1 MSTGLLN
8 CSSTLNIVWVF
19 LQWIFSLFLF
29 INSSL
34 VIDTLQDVDPSR
46 KCYRLV
52 EGILVER
59 TVKEVL
65 PALENNKEEVTRH
78 NRTYSI
84 NECFEFN
91 VFIEHEMKQ

>member
-1 MSTGLLN
+1 MLY
-8 CSSTLNIVWVF
+8 F
-19 LQWIFSLFLF
+19 LSFHF
-29 INSSL
+29 SL

-65 PALENNKEEVTRH
+65 PALENNKEEVTADYRI
-78 NRTYSI
+78 YCVV
-84 NECFEFN
+84 ECPSCMEC
-91 VFIEHEMKQ
+91 KSK

>member
-1 MSTGLLN
+1 MDRLTGTHAN
-8 CSSTLNIVWVF
+8 SFFFFFCCGYFI
-19 LQWIFSLFLF
+19 FLF
-29 INSSL
+29 FYSSL

-65 PALENNKEEVTRH
+65 PALENNKEEVTTD
-78 NRTYSI
+78 NRMYCI
-84 NECFEFN
+84 IECSTSFSMERSSN
-91 VFIEHEMKQ
+91 R

>member
-1 MSTGLLN
+1 MQFG
-8 CSSTLNIVWVF
+8 F
-19 LQWIFSLFLF
+19 FLF
-29 INSSL
+29 FYQWNFIFLFFYFSL

-65 PALENNKEEVTRH
+65 PALENNKEEVTT
-78 NRTYSI
+78 NNSI
-84 NECFEFN
+84 YCSF
-91 VFIEHEMKQ
+91 